1 MQKYNFIMN
10 RQHLFAKNSDYS
22 SSLGHN
28 SSQSPIARESFPNEL
43 GMSPQWRG
51 RESAMQ
57 QNDKTVNP
65 LHHYNITS
73 LHKRFSCFSDRG
85 GQMIF

>member
-1 MQKYNFIMN
+1 MQKYNFILN
-10 RQHLFAKNSDYS
+10 RQHLFAKNSDSS

-57 QNDKTVNP
+57 QNDKTVIHYIITT
-65 LHHYNITS
+65 LHHYINDFHVFLIEED
-73 LHKRFSCFSDRG
+73 K
-85 GQMIF
+85 